1 MYFLVTCIYVGLF
14 TGEAEEGRRFS
25 TMADYPVYCNEVD
38 RESFHFDNS
47 DVLYFIFGPELIS
60 TAKS

>member
-1 MYFLVTCIYVGLF
+1 MGLF